1 MFNQEIKN
9 LLINII
15 KKQQNNVE
23 EIKERINYIENS
35 FITLYNFFC
44 DNNDINK
51 NNVDTNLKMPLISLK
66 GENEETE
73 MKFQGKTIHR
83 NKNCKTW
90 YTRYRDENGKQHYI
104 SGKTQKEVLQELK
117 SQLNYVKKEKK
128 KVLTLQDW
136 YNQWLELFKIGKV
149 EETTLKTYRTIMK
162 NVDQKLLNKDI
173 KKITSL
179 EIINNL
185 EKIKFSRAK
194 QTLYE
199 FLKSIFSKALDLGL
213 INKNIILAIDKP
225 KHTKVHGT
233 ALTNQEQQQLIN
245 ACMKEEY
252 GDIFLITLYQGL
264 RIGETLA
271 LTGQSINLETKELT
285 INHSFK
291 QSGKIGKTKNKS
303 SERVIPIFD
312 NTLPILEKYANYGN
326 NRLFKISYNKP
337 NEKLK
342 TIINKINLR
351 DISCHDLRHTF
362 ITNCQNK
369 MIPEH
374 IIQTWV
380 GHEIGSKITSSVY
393 THTNKEDTLI
403 YINKYNESLK
413 NSTQILLKN

>member
-1 MFNQEIKN
+1 MFNEEF
-9 LLINII
+9 NII
-15 KKQQNNVE
+15 NLKLIQKAEEQLKNTLDIIQYFVGKFEVQQENYQQNNK
-23 EIKERINYIENS
+23 IIIEK
-35 FITLYNFFC
+35 I
-44 DNNDINK
+44 
-51 NNVDTNLKMPLISLK
+51 DTNLKMPLISLK

-73 MKFQGKTIHR
+73 MKFQGKTIHK

-233 ALTNQEQQQLIN
+233 ALTNKEQQQLIN

-413 NSTQILLKN
+413 NSTQILLKS